1 MNHANRLLA
10 FLLALAVITAAGCTA
25 PGTRNGAGANGNA
38 GNANSSTSS
47 NANTGT
53 APAASDPQALD
64 GLTQAINAQLNA
76 RSFRAHVDSTFN
88 NQEVARTV
96 EFLAP
101 DRFRIKGENEETI
114 IVGDKA
120 WTQKNAGAW
129 QEQPIDASRMM
140 ASIRDP
146 KIIDEIRRSAE
157 VKLVGP
163 DTLDGKPMTV
173 YQYTLRNVMGMNVT
187 SRAKAWISVA
197 DNLPHRM
204 ETETEINGQ
213 TSKATITYFDYNTD
227 IRIAAPK

>member
-88 NQEVARTV
+88 NQ
-96 EFLAP
+96 
-101 DRFRIKGENEETI
+101 
-114 IVGDKA
+114 
-120 WTQKNAGAW
+120 
-129 QEQPIDASRMM
+129 
-140 ASIRDP
+140 
-146 KIIDEIRRSAE
+146 
-157 VKLVGP
+157 
-163 DTLDGKPMTV
+163 
-173 YQYTLRNVMGMNVT
+173 
-187 SRAKAWISVA
+187 
-197 DNLPHRM
+197 
-204 ETETEINGQ
+204 
-213 TSKATITYFDYNTD
+213 
-227 IRIAAPK
+227 